1 MGLLKVDNPCK
12 GGEHMQ
18 KAKDILRGLAAMAGV
33 VLLMAAGGGT
43 GAEIWACA
51 GPGLALMWLAAKE

>member
-1 MGLLKVDNPCK
+1 
-12 GGEHMQ
+12 MQ
-18 KAKDILRGLAAMAGV
+18 NAKDILRGLAAMAGV

-51 GPGLALMWLAAKE
+51 VPALMLIWISGW

>member
-1 MGLLKVDNPCK
+1 MHKTM
-12 GGEHMQ
+12 E
-18 KAKDILRGLAAMAGV
+18 ILRGIAAMAGV

>member
-1 MGLLKVDNPCK
+1 MRSPMSV
-12 GGEHMQ
+12 
-18 KAKDILRGLAAMAGV
+18 LRGFAAMAGV

-51 GPGLALMWLAAKE
+51 GPGLALVWIGGRVW

>member
-1 MGLLKVDNPCK
+1 
-12 GGEHMQ
+12 MQ

-51 GPGLALMWLAAKE
+51 GPGLALMWLAAKEQKRVRRGEQKWIYQD